1 MRIIAGEHKGRRLLG
16 PKGSVTRPITDRVK
30 TALFSILGPAV
41 EDAVVVDLFAGTGSI
56 GLEALS
62 RGARSCCFAERER
75 TAIERLRSNIDLL
88 GLGGRCRIWR
98 GDVFARLRGWLGELA
113 EPVDLAFV
121 DPPYDLV
128 AGPPW
133 QAAGAKIFDPLAEK
147 LAPQGRVVFRC
158 RRNIPTPEA
167 LGLLCVRERRDYGRM
182 SLLMLGR
189 QGLTADA
196 GQDQGQPGE
205 SQ

>member
-16 PKGSVTRPITDRVK
+16 PKGCRTRPITDRVK
-30 TALFSILGPAV
+30 TALFGILGPAV

-62 RGARSCCFAERER
+62 RGARSCCFAERDK

-98 GDVFARLRGWLGELA
+98 GDVFARLRGWLDDLP

-128 AGPPW
+128 AGPAW
-133 QAAGAKIFDPLAEK
+133 QPAGAKIFDPLAEK
-147 LAPQGRVVFRC
+147 LAPRGQVVFRC

-189 QGLTADA
+189 RGLPADA
-196 GQDQGQPGE
+196 GQDEARPGE
-205 SQ
+205 SR

>member
-16 PKGSVTRPITDRVK
+16 PKGCGTRPITDRVK

-62 RGARSCCFAERER
+62 RGARSCCFAERGR
-75 TAIERLRSNIDLL
+75 MALQRLRANIDLV

-98 GDVFARLRGWLGELA
+98 GDVFAHLRGWLGELGG
-113 EPVDLAFV
+113 PVDLAFV

-128 AGPPW
+128 AGPRW
-133 QAAGAKIFDPLAEK
+133 QAANEKIFDPLAEK
-147 LAPQGRVVFRC
+147 LAGQGLVVFRC
-158 RRNIPTPEA
+158 RRNIPTPA
-167 LGLLCVRERRDYGRM
+167 AFGLLCVRERRDYGRM
-182 SLLMLGR
+182 SLLLLGR
-189 QGLTADA
+189 QDSPA
-196 GQDQGQPGE
+196 GGGQARARPGE
-205 SQ
+205 P

>member
-1 MRIIAGEHKGRRLLG
+1 MRIIAGEHRGRRLLG
-16 PKGSVTRPITDRVK
+16 PKGCQTRPITDRVK
-30 TALFSILGPAV
+30 TALFSMLGPGV

-62 RGARSCCFAERER
+62 RGARWCCFAERER

-98 GDVFARLRGWLGELA
+98 GDVFARLRGWLDELA

-121 DPPYDLV
+121 DPPYELV
-128 AGPPW
+128 AGPAW
-133 QAAGAKIFDPLAEK
+133 QAAGEKIFDPLAEK
-147 LAPQGRVVFRC
+147 LAPRGQVVFRC

-189 QGLTADA
+189 QGPTA
-196 GQDQGQPGE
+196 GGRPEQGRPGG